1 MGVLKEKSRTIPV
14 AVEADVA
21 VCGGGPAG
29 VAAALGAARSGARTT
44 LVEQHGC
51 LGGIWTAGAMCWIA
65 DYQNK
70 TGIMAEI
77 MQGIADIG
85 GRIVRPGRPSY
96 SYDVEKMK
104 LLLDRL
110 CLDAGVDVHLHT
122 HVVAAHVT
130 AEHRLTHVVTE
141 SKSGRRAV
149 AARCFIDCTGD
160 GDVGALA
167 GCGFDMGHPE
177 TGRTQ
182 PMSLMAL
189 ITGLDPAQVT
199 DYYRSRDD
207 SPWKEPKQHLKAAME
222 RAGHSPSYAEP
233 TLIHIRDDLFALMAN
248 HQYGVKGTNEAD
260 LTRATMEARQEVHAL
275 VGGLRSL
282 GGEWARISIVATGA
296 QIGVREGRRI
306 HGRQTVTLDDML
318 TGRRYDDAVCTVTFP
333 VDVHS
338 LDPER
343 AKGIEG
349 GRQKTKPYD
358 IPQSALIARDVD
370 GMLMAGR
377 CISGDFLAHSSY
389 RVTGNAVAMGEAAG
403 RMAASESTTTTE

>member
-85 GRIVRPGRPSY
+85 GRTVQPGRPSY

-122 HVVAAHVT
+122 RVVAAHVT
-130 AEHRLTHVVTE
+130 AEDRLTHVITE

-149 AARCFIDCTGD
+149 AARRFIDCTGD

-222 RAGHSPSYAEP
+222 RGGHSPSYAEP

-275 VGGLRSL
+275 VDGLRSL

-318 TGRRYDDAVCTVTFP
+318 TGRRHEDAVCTVTFP

-349 GRQKTKPYD
+349 ERQKTKPYD

-370 GMLMAGR
+370 GLLMAGR

-403 RMAASESTTTTE
+403 RMAASESTTTKE